1 MRELSRK
8 FIYCLGLLFLA
19 FINIG
24 FIQASIGASLLIT
37 GFEEDGVAGPMG
49 AYDANPLDESQW
61 IKMSIV
67 DEDALGKPGGK
78 ALRLDYDVDSWKQAK
93 GEFWIDLG
101 GSNFSAFDTLNLWLR
116 GDRQKGFT
124 KNVTVR
130 FKDGNNQTAPYIV
143 TGIKDYWKEFQIP
156 FKRFSR
162 IRDWSAMK
170 EFGLI
175 FDDVNSSPKAG
186 RLYIDEIRVSKE
198 R

>member
-1 MRELSRK
+1 MRELLHK
-8 FIYCLGLLFLA
+8 FILCLGILFLA
-19 FINIG
+19 FLNLA
-24 FIQASIGASLLIT
+24 FIQGSIERSFLIA
-37 GFEEDGVAGPMG
+37 GFEEINPAVPMG
-49 AYDANPLDESQW
+49 VYDHPLDEGQW
-61 IKMSIV
+61 IRMSVV
-67 DEDALGKPGGK
+67 DEDALGKPNGK
-78 ALRLDYDVDSWKQAK
+78 ALRLDYDVNSWKQAK

-143 TGIKDYWKEFQIP
+143 TGIKDHWKEFQIP
-156 FKRFSR
+156 FKRFNR

-175 FDDVNSSPKAG
+175 FDDVNSNPKEG
-186 RLYIDEIRVSKE
+186 SLYIDEIRVSRE
-198 R
+198 HP